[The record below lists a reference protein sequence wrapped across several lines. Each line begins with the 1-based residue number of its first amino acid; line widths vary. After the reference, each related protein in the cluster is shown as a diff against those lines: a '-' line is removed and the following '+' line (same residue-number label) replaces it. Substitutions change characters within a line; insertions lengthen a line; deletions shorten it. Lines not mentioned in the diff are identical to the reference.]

1 MSRSFIISVFSVLLL
16 CCQPQT
22 RKEDSASGGVRK
34 YNTLL
39 QAVQENDYGPFLLGS
54 QLVMANVA
62 SYNQQYGS
70 HNSFQP
76 ERLVSQ
82 FNYIGLTGSLP
93 QRKDGWLQQ
102 IWIGG
107 KQASILFMGKYIYA
121 MTTSKKTVFRLPY
134 SVLKTVTEENT
145 KIEPIEVDCGTNKS
159 IEGVYETNDGNF
171 IVQCVD
177 TDSQSDD
184 YKTRF
189 LYKVTLDDNLRATPS
204 FLFKCVESTIN
215 TCGVREHWS
224 FKQYGNKVLISPYGG
239 GRTGQLWLSEDF
251 GNSFNCIFNIA
262 NTSTFVA
269 TKPNGLGGYGAV
281 GIHPI
286 PSQISPAQK
295 DDFWD
300 SVSKIG
306 NGNRHIHSCCYDEI
320 FDRIWLV
327 MGDDKYQATGIYWSD
342 DQGKTW
348 SRKSLLFN
356 YSDIDKG
363 PYSQM
368 LQVVSLD
375 NCVLFGTD
383 GWGNGIFRYNRG
395 SKEEIPEIE
404 FVFAWSPNKTG
415 LEGVANHTIVTDEGV
430 MLMIFAPDS
439 KKSFPPG
446 GVVASDGYHFRKVY
460 VDQFNNDTLDGM
472 KIGWTSF
479 LRLHEDNL
487 YIRTKAKNEIIIIE
501 DFNVF

>member
-1 MSRSFIISVFSVLLL
+1 MKNR
-16 CCQPQT
+16 
-22 RKEDSASGGVRK
+22 G
-34 YNTLL
+34 TL
-39 QAVQENDYGPFLLGS
+39 EWWF
-54 QLVMANVA
+54 
-62 SYNQQYGS
+62 
-70 HNSFQP
+70 
-76 ERLVSQ
+76 
-82 FNYIGLTGSLP
+82 T
-93 QRKDGWLQQ
+93 
-102 IWIGG
+102 
-107 KQASILFMGKYIYA
+107 
-121 MTTSKKTVFRLPY
+121 
-134 SVLKTVTEENT
+134 
-145 KIEPIEVDCGTNKS
+145 
-159 IEGVYETNDGNF
+159 
-171 IVQCVD
+171 
-177 TDSQSDD
+177 
-184 YKTRF
+184 
-189 LYKVTLDDNLRATPS
+189 
-204 FLFKCVESTIN
+204 
-215 TCGVREHWS
+215 
-224 FKQYGNKVLISPYGG
+224 
-239 GRTGQLWLSEDF
+239 
-251 GNSFNCIFNIA
+251 
-262 NTSTFVA
+262 
-269 TKPNGLGGYGAV
+269 
-281 GIHPI
+281 
-286 PSQISPAQK
+286 
-295 DDFWD
+295 
-300 SVSKIG
+300 
-306 NGNRHIHSCCYDEI
+306 
-320 FDRIWLV
+320 LV

-368 LQVVSLD
+368 LQVVSLN

-460 VDQFNNDTLDGM
+460 VDQFNDDTLDGM

-479 LRLHEDNL
+479 LSLHEDNL